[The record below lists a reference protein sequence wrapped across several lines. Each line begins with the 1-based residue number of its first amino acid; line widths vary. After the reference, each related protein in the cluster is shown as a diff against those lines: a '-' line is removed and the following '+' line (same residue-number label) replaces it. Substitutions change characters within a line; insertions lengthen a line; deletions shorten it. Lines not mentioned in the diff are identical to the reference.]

1 MGRGHALLLASLT
14 PVLAGCSGEVRPPE
28 PRSVILVTCDT
39 LRRDALEPYGAAP
52 GCTPHLARLAQEAVV
67 FDQAWSAAPSTLPS
81 LSSLF
86 TRRTPDELG
95 VTSGNRMLLP
105 PEVDTLTER
114 LREAGLET
122 AAVVSNA
129 VLRRFPT
136 PIGEVALA
144 QGFDHYD
151 DRMTAKERNR
161 QLFERSAPDTVA
173 AGLQWLD
180 ARKDPEGPVFLWLH
194 FIEPHGPYTSGEP
207 LALSEDDALPAALP
221 LGEDD
226 RGLGQIPRYQALGE
240 ERAPARYRAAYRGE
254 VRHLDQAL
262 GVLLEGLR
270 QRGLLETATLV
281 VTADHGES
289 LGEGD
294 WWFSHGQSLAPE
306 LLRVPLLIRAPG
318 GSAPARRSQLAG
330 PFAVHDAILAA
341 AGALPASRSL
351 LAPGPSRGS
360 APSGSAL
367 VVQARGRPGTATH
380 ELAITDGRFRLAW
393 TAGGEERLHDLWD
406 DPEETRDLS
415 ASWPQVAQDLRRRYL
430 GELDARAGLPAVEAL
445 HVNDIFDLRAAAK
458 HAEELEAL
466 GYGGD

>member
-14 PVLAGCSGEVRPPE
+14 PALGGCSGEVRAPE

-151 DRMTAKERNR
+151 DRMTVKERNR

-180 ARKDPEGPVFLWLH
+180 ARKDPERPFFLWLH

-240 ERAPARYRAAYRGE
+240 DRAPARYRAAYRGE

-318 GSAPARRSQLAG
+318 GSAPARRSQLGRSRCMTRSSRRRALCRHHGAFWPRG
-330 PFAVHDAILAA
+330 PAA
-341 AGALPASRSL
+341 EAHLRAPRS
-351 LAPGPSRGS
+351 SC
-360 APSGSAL
+360 
-367 VVQARGRPGTATH
+367 
-380 ELAITDGRFRLAW
+380 RLA
-393 TAGGEERLHDLWD
+393 
-406 DPEETRDLS
+406 
-415 ASWPQVAQDLRRRYL
+415 
-430 GELDARAGLPAVEAL
+430 DARAPRPMSWPSPTVAFGWPGPPGARSASTTSGMTRRRRATSRPAGPRWPRSSAGATWGSWM
-445 HVNDIFDLRAAAK
+445 RAPGCPPWR
-458 HAEELEAL
+458 LCT
-466 GYGGD
+466 

>member
-180 ARKDPEGPVFLWLH
+180 ARKDPEGPFFLWLH

-207 LALSEDDALPAALP
+207 LALPEDDALPAALP

-226 RGLGQIPRYQALGE
+226 GGLGQIPRYQALGE
-240 ERAPARYRAAYRGE
+240 EQAPARYRAAYRGE
-254 VRHLDQAL
+254 VRHLDRAL
-262 GVLLEGLR
+262 GELLEGLA
-270 QRGLLETATLV
+270 QRGLTQTATLV
-281 VTADHGES
+281 LTADHGES
-289 LGEGD
+289 LGEGN
-294 WWFSHGQSLAPE
+294 WWFTHGQSLAPE
-306 LLRVPLLIRAPG
+306 LLRVPLLVRAPG
-318 GSAPARRSQLAG
+318 GSTPARRSQLAG
-330 PFAVHDAILAA
+330 PFEVHDTLLAA
-341 AGALPASRSL
+341 AGALPTSRSL
-351 LAPGPSRGS
+351 LSPGASRGS
-360 APSGSAL
+360 APSAAGL
-367 VVQARGRPGTATH
+367 LVQARGRPGTPTH
-380 ELAITDGRFRLAW
+380 EVGITDGRFRLAW

-406 DPEETRDLS
+406 DPEEVRDLS
-415 ASWPQVAQDLRRRYL
+415 ARRPQVAQELRKRYL
-430 GELDARAGLPAVEAL
+430 DQLDARSGLPVVEAL
-445 HVNDIFDLRAAAK
+445 HINDIFDLRAAAK